1 MNTRYREQVLVVVA
15 VDVAVAVE
23 CKLQIAIASAITNE
37 IKIQIHTRPM
47 SQRTSHTISSAAFGQ
62 VSVQLL
68 LDTIDASSASASASA
83 ANVTECAT
91 KQHGKML
98 CWRRNKS
105 VLRQSVEYHT
115 TCNVAYD

>member
-15 VDVAVAVE
+15 VVVE
-23 CKLQIAIASAITNE
+23 CKLKIAIASAITNE

-47 SQRTSHTISSAAFGQ
+47 SQHSSRTISSAAFGQ
-62 VSVQLL
+62 VSVQLWL
-68 LDTIDASSASASASA
+68 GITDASSA
-83 ANVTECAT
+83 ANVSECAT
-91 KQHGKML
+91 KQHGKMH